1 VRILVTGGTGFVG
14 SWTARAVV
22 DAGHQV
28 RYLVRDPARLEP
40 VAKALDLDVS
50 DHVVGDI
57 TDAEAVGTALDGCAG
72 VVHCAA
78 VVAIGPGA
86 AERMSRTNL
95 EGARNVL
102 GQAVERGLDP
112 IVYVSSLA
120 AVFRPGLQRL
130 TADLPVL
137 GDLDDY
143 GRSKA
148 AVEEYVRGL
157 QAQGAPIATT
167 YPGMVIGPPVGDQ
180 VGEGTEGML
189 KALRLHVIPGVR
201 AAWTVCDVR
210 DLAAIHAALLEP
222 GRGPSRWAAGG
233 VKVRARDIAALLR
246 RATGRRLVH
255 LPVPDAWL
263 RSFGRVN
270 DRLHLPG
277 PMTAAAMEYW
287 TRMPES
293 DNDPV
298 RDELGVEFRDPY
310 VTFSDSVT
318 GLRAAGKL

>member
-1 VRILVTGGTGFVG
+1 MKVLLTGGTGFVG

-40 VAKALDLDVS
+40 VAAALDLDVS
-50 DHVVGDI
+50 DHAVGDI
-57 TDAEAVGTALDGCAG
+57 TDAEAVAAALDGCDG

-95 EGARNVL
+95 AGARNVL

-112 IVYVSSLA
+112 VVYVSSLA
-120 AVFRPGLQRL
+120 AVFRPGLRLL
-130 TADLPVL
+130 TADLPVDD
-137 GDLDDY
+137 GLDDY

-148 AVEEYVRGL
+148 QVERYVRDL
-157 QAQGAPIATT
+157 QEQGAPVAIT
-167 YPGMVIGPPVGDQ
+167 YPGMVIGPPVGSQ
-180 VGEGTEGML
+180 MGEGTEGL
-189 KALRLHVIPGVR
+189 LAALRLRVIPGHD

-210 DLAAIHAALLEP
+210 DLGRIHAALLEP

-233 VKVRARDIAALLR
+233 IRVGAADLAKVLTRAS
-246 RATGRRLVH
+246 GRRLVH
-255 LPVPDAWL
+255 LPVPDRLL
-263 RSFGRVN
+263 RSFGRVH
-270 DRLHLPG
+270 DRLGLHTK
-277 PMTAAAMEYW
+277 MSAAAMEYW

-293 DNDPV
+293 DNGPV

-310 VTFSDSVT
+310 ETFCDSVA
-318 GLRAAGKL
+318 GLRASGKL